1 MSNKHVAAIFAAG
14 VGFALIAFWA
24 GLTVIRNGSAMKP
37 ATAQQSQY
45 KQQDRARYIVRVATF
60 GTAAEA
66 NKLAAELRARKY
78 LSAYVQPPGSEDLL
92 YRVNIG
98 PYDDREMAEQ
108 VADQLAAEGRKGVT
122 VITRPQE

>member
-1 MSNKHVAAIFAAG
+1 MSNKQVAAIFAVG
-14 VGFALIAFWA
+14 VGFALLAFWA
-24 GLTVIRNGSAMKP
+24 GLTVSRKGAPQKP
-37 ATAQQSQY
+37 AAHQSQN
-45 KQQDRARYIVRVATF
+45 KQPDRARYIVRVATF

-66 NKLAAELRARKY
+66 SKLAAELRARRY

-98 PYDDREMAEQ
+98 PYDDREMAQQ

-122 VITRPQE
+122 IITRPQE